1 MEAFLLNN
9 MSKPWIGYL
18 GSFFILL
25 AGVLQII
32 GGKIILGI
40 LLILLSIA
48 GAFIKYRLTKN
59 R

>member
-1 MEAFLLNN
+1 

-32 GGKIILGI
+32 GEKIILGV

-48 GAFIKYRLTKN
+48 GGFIKYRLTKN
-59 R
+59 K